1 MENEKYITIE
11 ELKEVKNTSD
21 TVFEGIKAVSGWR
34 SGKMVT
40 EQEYDA
46 AEKTFLNAPMS
57 GLNAPRVERM
67 INMFSSVSQRRRWK
81 SWT

>member
-40 EQEYDA
+40 EQEEVKLA
-46 AEKTFLNAPMS
+46 IQP
-57 GLNAPRVERM
+57 
-67 INMFSSVSQRRRWK
+67 
-81 SWT
+81 

>member
-46 AEKTFLNAPMS
+46 AEKTFLNAPTS
-57 GLNAPRVERM
+57 CLNAPMSGKDDKHV
-67 INMFSSVSQRRRWK
+67 
-81 SWT
+81 